1 MAVVPMPAM
10 DARRKRAGAESAGE
24 AGAAVP
30 PASKRI
36 ASTVLAVP
44 LGPPPEAAGAGAA
57 LTQEVAAEMQDAKR
71 QLRALEDYLAQVKA
85 RAERAEVELGQA
97 LSLAARPPAPSA
109 AQLQVLV
116 RAHGWRLVPA

>member
-1 MAVVPMPAM
+1 
-10 DARRKRAGAESAGE
+10 
-24 AGAAVP
+24 
-30 PASKRI
+30 
-36 ASTVLAVP
+36 
-44 LGPPPEAAGAGAA
+44 
-57 LTQEVAAEMQDAKR
+57 MQDAKR